1 MIEIYLL
8 KLTSL
13 LEMPVEKFLKYF
25 TEKRREKI
33 LRYKF
38 TADRNRTLW
47 TELLVR
53 SIIAKK
59 ISRPI
64 EEVLIERDE
73 LGKPYVVNSKFK
85 ISLAHSENWAA
96 CSVGEVPSGIDVEE
110 NFADALA
117 IAQNF
122 FTPQE
127 YQQLCNVDG
136 WTRAEKF
143 LSLWTIKESFVKF
156 TGCGIDENF
165 NSIDSTQIL
174 ADNVGKNFFVDKAV
188 IGVYTERDN
197 LPKNFTIIPQNFF
210 DEF

>member
-1 MIEIYLL
+1 
-8 KLTSL
+8 
-13 LEMPVEKFLKYF
+13 MPVEKFLKYF
-25 TEKRREKI
+25 TVRRQEKI

-53 SIIAKK
+53 SVIAKK

-73 LGKPYVVNSKFK
+73 LGKPYVVNSEFK

-122 FTPQE
+122 FTAQE
-127 YQQLCNVDG
+127 YRQLCNVDG
-136 WTRAEKF
+136 RAR
-143 LSLWTIKESFVKF
+143 L
-156 TGCGIDENF
+156 
-165 NSIDSTQIL
+165 
-174 ADNVGKNFFVDKAV
+174 
-188 IGVYTERDN
+188 Y
-197 LPKNFTIIPQNFF
+197 
-210 DEF
+210 